1 MQDSLSFGGELSE
14 TKLKLNLTKGNDT
27 MSNQITTAFVQ
38 QYSSN
43 VQMLSQQMGS
53 VLRGAVDVES
63 VVGKNAFFDQVGK
76 TTAQLRTSRHAD
88 TPQLDTPHSRRRVT
102 LADYEWA
109 DLIDNADKVRLLI
122 DPTSSYAKAAAAAMG
137 RAMDDVIITALGG
150 TAYTGETGSTSVS
163 LPSSQKTSTSSQSDG
178 LTIAKLLAAKKIL
191 DLNDVDPSIQRY
203 IVCGPTQISDLLGTT
218 QVTSSDFNTVKALAQ
233 GQIDSFLGFKFIVSN
248 RLNFDATN
256 TDDRLVFA
264 FTQDAIKLAIGQ
276 DVVARIDERA
286 DKSYSTQ
293 VYYSMSIGATRME
306 EEKVV
311 QIPCDE

>member
-1 MQDSLSFGGELSE
+1 
-14 TKLKLNLTKGNDT
+14 

-53 VLRGAVDVES
+53 VLRGVVDVES
-63 VVGKNAFFDQVGK
+63 VTGKSAFFDQVGK
-76 TTAQLRTSRHAD
+76 TTAVVRSSRHAD
-88 TPQLDTPHSRRRVT
+88 TPQIDTPHSRRRVT

-137 RAMDDVIITALGG
+137 RAMDDVIIAALGG
-150 TAYTGETGSTSVS
+150 TAYTGETGSTSVA
-163 LPSSQKTSTSSQSDG
+163 LPAAQKPYSSSQSDG
-178 LTIAKLLAAKKIL
+178 LTITKLLEAKRLLDAA
-191 DLNDVDPSIQRY
+191 DVDPSIQRY
-203 IVCGPTQISDLLGTT
+203 LVCGPKQIGDLLGTT

-233 GQIDSFLGFKFIVSN
+233 GQVDSFLGFQFIVTN
-248 RLNFDATN
+248 RLKLDATN
-256 TDDRLVFA
+256 TDDRLAYA
-264 FTQDAIKLAIGQ
+264 FTADAIKLAIGQ
-276 DVVARIDERA
+276 DVLARIDERA

-293 VYYSMSIGATRME
+293 VYYAMSIGATRME

-311 QIPCDE
+311 EIACDE

>member
-1 MQDSLSFGGELSE
+1 
-14 TKLKLNLTKGNDT
+14 

-53 VLRGAVDVES
+53 YLRGAVDVES

-88 TPQLDTPHSRRRVT
+88 TPQIDTPHSRRRVS

-137 RAMDDVIITALGG
+137 RAMDDVIIAALGG
-150 TAYTGETGSTSVS
+150 TSFTGETGSTSVT
-163 LPSSQKTSTSSQSDG
+163 LPAGQKPYSASQPNTAAGG
-178 LTIAKLLAAKKIL
+178 LSIEKLLEAKKIL
-191 DLNDVDPSIQRY
+191 DLADVDPSIQRY
-203 IVCGPTQISDLLGTT
+203 FVCGPTQISNLLGTT
-218 QVTSSDFNTVKALAQ
+218 QITSSDFNTVKALAQ
-233 GQIDSFLGFKFIVSN
+233 GQVDSFLGFKFIVSN
-248 RLNFDATN
+248 RLVFDATN
-256 TDDRLVFA
+256 TDDRLCYA

-276 DVVARIDERA
+276 DVIARIDERA

-293 VYYSMSIGATRME
+293 VYYAMSIGATRME

-311 QIPCDE
+311 QIACDE

>member
-1 MQDSLSFGGELSE
+1 
-14 TKLKLNLTKGNDT
+14 

-53 VLRGAVDVES
+53 YLRGAVDVES

-88 TPQLDTPHSRRRVT
+88 TPQIDTPHSRRRVS

-137 RAMDDVIITALGG
+137 RAMDDVIISALGG
-150 TAYTGETGSTSVS
+150 TAFSGETGSTSVV
-163 LPSSQKTSTSSQSDG
+163 LPAAQKPYSASQPNTSAGG
-178 LTIAKLLAAKKIL
+178 LSIEKLLEAKKIL
-191 DLNDVDPSIQRY
+191 DLADVDPSIQRY
-203 IVCGPTQISDLLGTT
+203 FVCGPTQIGNLLGTT
-218 QVTSSDFNTVKALAQ
+218 QITSSDFNTVKALSQ
-233 GQIDSFLGFKFIVSN
+233 GQVDSFLGFKFIVSN
-248 RLNFDATN
+248 RLVFDATN
-256 TDDRLVFA
+256 TDDRLCYA
-264 FTQDAIKLAIGQ
+264 FTADAIKLAVGQ
-276 DVVARIDERA
+276 DVLARIDERA

-293 VYYSMSIGATRME
+293 VYYAMSIGATRME

-311 QIPCDE
+311 QIACDE

>member
-1 MQDSLSFGGELSE
+1 
-14 TKLKLNLTKGNDT
+14 

-53 VLRGAVDVES
+53 LLRGAVDVES

-76 TTAQLRTSRHAD
+76 TTAVLRTSRHAD
-88 TPQLDTPHSRRRVT
+88 TPQIDTPHSRRRVS

-137 RAMDDVIITALGG
+137 RAMDDVVIAALGG

-163 LPSSQKTSTSSQSDG
+163 LPSGQKPYSASQTDG
-178 LTIAKLLAAKKIL
+178 LTIAKLLNAKKIL
-191 DLNDVDPSIQRY
+191 DLADVDPSLPRF
-203 IVCGPTQISDLLGTT
+203 IVCGPTQIADLLNTT
-218 QVTSSDFNTVKALAQ
+218 QVQSSDYNTVKALAM
-233 GQIDSFLGFKFIVSN
+233 GQLDSFLGFKFIVSN
-248 RLNFDATN
+248 RLKFDATN
-256 TDDRLVFA
+256 TDDRLCYA
-264 FTQDAIKLAIGQ
+264 FTSDAIKLAVGQ

-311 QIPCDE
+311 EIACDE